1 MSKVFFSY
9 YKIGMTNKELDL
21 FIRLFGYVPPRLKN
35 DKIIIAYFI
44 ISQYK
49 IPARY
54 LSGLDDDEKFARQ
67 IELVSKKR
75 QTPKQRQTTL
85 KTDKIAQDKKIPKTG
100 PCTARF
106 NKLFPDAKTN
116 LQKSRVTG
124 IPKRILDKVL
134 NKGEGAF
141 YSSGSRPGQTAVSWG
156 IARVNC
162 FIMNKKTVTAG
173 PDKDLFQ
180 EALKYPKAKKWFS
193 NL

>member
-1 MSKVFFSY
+1 
-9 YKIGMTNKELDL
+9 MTNKELDL
-21 FIRLFGYVPPRLKN
+21 FIRLFGYVPPRLKK
-35 DKIIIAYFI
+35 DKIVVALLI

-54 LSGLDDDEKFARQ
+54 LAGLDDDDKFARQ

-75 QTPKQRQTTL
+75 QTPKQRQVPL
-85 KTDKIAQDKKIPKTG
+85 KTDKIPQKEKTG
-100 PCTARF
+100 SCIKKFA
-106 NKLFPDAKTN
+106 KLFPDAKTN
-116 LQKSRVTG
+116 LQKSRATG

-162 FIMNKKTVTAG
+162 FIMGKKTVIAG
-173 PDKDLFQ
+173 PDKGLYE
-180 EALKYPKAKKWFS
+180 EALTYPKAKKWFA

>member
-1 MSKVFFSY
+1 MKRKIHINNIKGISTSSLNDEFVIHCTDLEHDYHYSSTKKKLIIQLLNESY
-9 YKIGMTNKELDL
+9 YFLNKVNISL
-21 FIRLFGYVPPRLKN
+21 FV
-35 DKIIIAYFI
+35 
-44 ISQYK
+44 
-49 IPARY
+49 
-54 LSGLDDDEKFARQ
+54 LSTETLSSF
-67 IELVSKKR
+67 
-75 QTPKQRQTTL
+75 TTL

>member
-1 MSKVFFSY
+1 M
-9 YKIGMTNKELDL
+9 DL

-173 PDKDLFQ
+173 P
-180 EALKYPKAKKWFS
+180 KAKKWFS